1 MTAVK
6 QLVPKSR
13 GPPVHLLSILSSLGR
28 LNSSAHV
35 RVSATQLLAA
45 EKNVSQL
52 LLHTAA
58 YRTVSHLYFAINDLM
73 GTGNYSAHRII

>member
-45 EKNVSQL
+45 EKCQPIAFTHRSL
-52 LLHTAA
+52 P
-58 YRTVSHLYFAINDLM
+58 
-73 GTGNYSAHRII
+73 YSVASVLCY